1 MKWGDFSILFFLFF
15 GLKITLISGQTANSY
30 KTVFSANDN
39 IIAQPFTDLK
49 VAFNVS
55 DSGVYKPIIWGLDLA
70 WLSESNIRRGI
81 AFMGADRVDIVRS
94 SFMPTDILKN
104 DGLLGQA
111 LINTNLRI
119 DIIKKWLPESTLVAL
134 NCDHPSVNS
143 WYSGN
148 AANWAAL
155 IDVTTRM
162 HQEAGREVVSV
173 SPFNEPDYAYTGQ
186 GTIEDFYAIA
196 GELKKNPRFE
206 NIRISGGNTLN
217 CDQALPWY
225 NFLKNR
231 LEEGNTHQL
240 AGSFDN
246 YASFFKAVRA
256 NDDHATNDELH
267 NVMEA
272 MVGVE
277 YGLQTG
283 IWWGTA
289 EYARGEF
296 VKASDGK
303 RLSYAEHRPNWT
315 AASVY
320 RNPNGK
326 VQAFTG
332 SSERQAATTTIL
344 FVSKERDVFFDGH
357 GPQREYLVEIPG
369 GTGYQ
374 QGQTNAENVVN
385 ITWGDDIQPV
395 VDGKYIIVNRNS
407 RKVMEVSGGS
417 TAAGANVSQAENIA
431 ATYQQWT
438 VTPVSNRIG
447 GDFSYFSIKAVNS
460 GKSIDVFNWSL
471 ENGGNLAI
479 WDDTKGANQ
488 HWFLEYSEDGWFY
501 IRSRHSALCLDVMNS
516 GTASGANIVQ
526 WEKNGRFSQQWRFI
540 PVDAPVEFDA
550 PAASSNLL
558 ATPNAESVKLN
569 WSANNE
575 NDVTGY
581 TIFRAESADGQ
592 YNIIA
597 RNIQSTSFLDN
608 TCTETGRY
616 FYKIKA
622 VDKSLNSSEF
632 SQVADALTTGEN
644 DLVAHFMFNGNTL
657 DSSINLN
664 HGATLGNITYSEG
677 KADKNAIVL
686 NGEDAFIQLPATV
699 ANQNEI
705 TIATWVYWN
714 GGTPWQRIFEFGND
728 EDNYMNLTPR
738 MRFSVKNGGTEQRL
752 NASALPVGEWVH
764 VAITLGTSNAALYL
778 NGELVDESENVTIR
792 PIDFKPVL
800 NYIGRAQTELP
811 FFDGKMDDFRIYNYE
826 LSAEE
831 IAKLVSDVNTGTND
845 LPVKNNTSFNV
856 YPNPANKVLKFNFDN
871 KNSGDAVILKLYN
884 LYGKLVLQQ
893 DLRNITEGEIDVTNL
908 SSGIYM
914 LKITGSKMF
923 VTRKVTI
930 QH

>member
-1 MKWGDFSILFFLFF
+1 MKWEDLSILFFLFF
-15 GLKITLISGQTANSY
+15 GLEITQISAQSVNAHE
-30 KTVFSANDN
+30 TVFSANDN

-49 VAFNVS
+49 VPFNVS

-94 SFMPTDILKN
+94 SFMPTDALKN
-104 DGLLGQA
+104 NSLLGQA

-119 DIIKKWLPESTLVAL
+119 DIIGKWLPESTLVAL

-143 WYSGN
+143 WFSGN
-148 AANWAAL
+148 AANWASL
-155 IDVTTRM
+155 IDITTRM

-173 SPFNEPDYAYTGQ
+173 SPFNEPDYSYTGQ

-196 GELKKNPRFE
+196 GELKKYSRFD

-225 NFLKNR
+225 NFLQSR
-231 LEEGNTHQL
+231 LNEGNTHQL

-246 YASFFKAVRA
+246 YASFYQAVRK
-256 NDDHATNDELH
+256 NGHHATNDELH

-303 RLSYAEHRPNWT
+303 RLSYAEHRANWT

-326 VQAFTG
+326 VQAFVG
-332 SSERQAATTTIL
+332 SSERQAVTTSCL

-395 VDGKYIIVNRNS
+395 INGKYLLVNRNS
-407 RKVMEVSGGS
+407 GKVMEVTGGATS
-417 TAAGANVSQAENIA
+417 AGANVSQSASIA
-431 ATYQQWT
+431 AAYQQWT
-438 VTPVSNRIG
+438 VTPVSSRIG
-447 GDFSYFSIKAVNS
+447 GDFSYFTIKALNS

-471 ENGGNLAI
+471 DNGGNIAI

-488 HWFLEYSEDGWFY
+488 QWFLEYAGDGWFY
-501 IRSRHSALCLDVMNS
+501 IRSRHSALCLDIMNA
-516 GTASGANIVQ
+516 GTANGANIVQ
-526 WEKNGRFSQQWRFI
+526 WEKNGMFSQHWRFI
-540 PVDAPVEFDA
+540 PVDAPVEFDSPGA
-550 PAASSNLL
+550 PSDLIAA
-558 ATPNAESVKLN
+558 PNAESVKIS
-569 WSANNE
+569 WSANTE
-575 NDVTGY
+575 KDVAGY
-581 TIFRAESADGQ
+581 TIFRAESASGQ

-597 RNIQSTSFLDN
+597 RNIQSTSFIDN
-608 TCTETGRY
+608 TCTETGHY
-616 FYKIKA
+616 FYKVKA
-622 VDKSLNSSEF
+622 VDKSFNSSEF
-632 SQVADALTTGEN
+632 SQVADAITTGEN
-644 DLVAHFMFNGNTL
+644 GLITHFMFNGNTL
-657 DSSINLN
+657 DSSNNLN
-664 HGATLGNITYSEG
+664 HGATRGKITYTKG
-677 KADKNAIVL
+677 KAENDAIVL
-686 NGEDAFIQLPATV
+686 NGNDAFIQLPATV

-705 TIATWVYWN
+705 TIAAWIFWN
-714 GGTPWQRIFEFGND
+714 GGTPWQRIFEFGSD
-728 EDNYMNLTPR
+728 EDNYMSLTPR
-738 MRFSVKNGGTEQRL
+738 MRFSIKNGGPEQRL
-752 NASALPVGEWVH
+752 NASSMPVGEWVH
-764 VAITLGTSNAALYL
+764 VAITLGLSHSGMYL
-778 NGELVDESENVTIR
+778 NGELVDESEDVTIR

-800 NYIGRAQTELP
+800 NYIGRAQTEVPL
-811 FFDGKMDDFRIYNYE
+811 FDGSMDDFRIYNYE

-831 IAKLVSDVNTGTND
+831 IAKLVSDVNTGANY
-845 LPVKNNTSFNV
+845 LSEGSSSNFNV
-856 YPNPANKVLKFNFDN
+856 YPNPANTILKFNFDN
-871 KNSGDAVILKLYN
+871 KDSGGEAILKLYN
-884 LYGKLVLQQ
+884 IYGKLVLQQ
-893 DLRNITEGEIDVTNL
+893 DLRNTTEGEINISDL

-914 LKITGSKMF
+914 IEITGAKMF
-923 VTRKVTI
+923 GTRKVTI